1 MHGGK
6 IGSSVQRNHSLEH
19 FYSKVLHS
27 NTTSQTRLK
36 KPRQLES
43 HLKPKFT
50 KSLKYQTLDVAD
62 QIARDVTRLLGGI
75 KDVWVLLKCE
85 NKSENFKENKK
96 YHLGSCLK
104 PDQVFCDRGLTSNTK
119 RKEGRKEYLKMLKV
133 YHWSFLKILRPV
145 AQKKKWKAQI
155 DVKRLFKGWLER
167 VLAQIVQDDKLLL
180 VGF

>member
-1 MHGGK
+1 MQGGK

-19 FYSKVLHS
+19 FYSKVLRS

-62 QIARDVTRLLGGI
+62 QIARDVIRLLGGI
-75 KDVWVLLKCE
+75 RDVWVPPRVMFEAWSGVLR
-85 NKSENFKENKK
+85 SRFDIQHKE
-96 YHLGSCLK
+96 
-104 PDQVFCDRGLTSNTK
+104 
-119 RKEGRKEYLKMLKV
+119 EGRKEYLKMLKV
-133 YHWSFLKILRPV
+133 YHWSFLKILRSV

>member
-62 QIARDVTRLLGGI
+62 QIAQDVTRLLGGI

-85 NKSENFKENKK
+85 NKSENFKENSKK
-96 YHLGSCLK
+96 KKKVPPRVMFEAWSGVLRSRFDIQHK
-104 PDQVFCDRGLTSNTK
+104 E
-119 RKEGRKEYLKMLKV
+119 EGRKEGI
-133 YHWSFLKILRPV
+133 S
-145 AQKKKWKAQI
+145 Q
-155 DVKRLFKGWLER
+155 DVKGLPLKFFK
-167 VLAQIVQDDKLLL
+167 VS
-180 VGF
+180 